1 MIERLLDSDPERAR
15 AHADHIVAR
24 AGRVAAVREARGLVA
39 YHEGDWK
46 VALNEFRTARR
57 LSGSHHLLPY
67 LVDIE
72 RALGRPERALELSA
86 SPESLTLDAASRIE
100 LDIVISGVRRDMGDL
115 DAALLQLR
123 GPELDPTRRKPWSGR
138 LFYAYADTL
147 LAKGLE
153 EEARDWFAVAIEAD
167 PSLDTDAAERVDE
180 LDGTVFLDL
189 GEDDE
194 EPEAQEVTDAAEAGA
209 DVESVT
215 PQASAP
221 VDEPEAG
228 ETAEIEA
235 APDEVPGVPE
245 QAQAA
250 QQPEEDEEAE
260 AAQHSAEAEQPS
272 VQAADGDGPDAGS
285 STPREAGEIASE
297 GASKTT
303 SAEPSESTP
312 REASDSPSEEPSDGP
327 SEEPSETAFDEP
339 EEKP

>member
-153 EEARDWFAVAIEAD
+153 EEARDWFAAAIEAD

-194 EPEAQEVTDAAEAGA
+194 EPEAQEVTDADAAEAEAAEAGA
-209 DVESVT
+209 AEAGTHGESGA
-215 PQASAP
+215 PQSDAP

-228 ETAEIEA
+228 ETAEIEG
-235 APDEVPGVPE
+235 APDEAPGEP
-245 QAQAA
+245 
-250 QQPEEDEEAE
+250 
-260 AAQHSAEAEQPS
+260 EQPS
-272 VQAADGDGPDAGS
+272 VQAADGDEPDAGS
-285 STPREAGEIASE
+285 S
-297 GASKTT
+297 K
-303 SAEPSESTP
+303 P

>member
-1 MIERLLDSDPERAR
+1 MKQAPEPPIDEDVTGKEIAGAARRDLRTLSKDNAEGVARHLVMIERLLDVDPERAR

-57 LSGSHHLLPY
+57 LSGSNHLLPH

-100 LDIVISGVRRDMGDL
+100 LDIVVSGVRRDMGDL

-123 GPELDPTRRKPWSGR
+123 GPELEPSRRKPWSGR

-153 EEARDWFAVAIEAD
+153 DEAREWFAVAIEAD
-167 PSLDTDAAERVDE
+167 PSLDTDAAERIDE

-189 GEDDE
+189 GDDEDDDT
-194 EPEAQEVTDAAEAGA
+194 TDTPS
-209 DVESVT
+209 DDESSE
-215 PQASAP
+215 QSAS
-221 VDEPEAG
+221 DT
-228 ETAEIEA
+228 ETAE
-235 APDEVPGVPE
+235 GVDV
-245 QAQAA
+245 
-250 QQPEEDEEAE
+250 DEEGKA
-260 AAQHSAEAEQPS
+260 
-272 VQAADGDGPDAGS
+272 
-285 STPREAGEIASE
+285 
-297 GASKTT
+297 
-303 SAEPSESTP
+303 
-312 REASDSPSEEPSDGP
+312 
-327 SEEPSETAFDEP
+327 
-339 EEKP
+339 

>member
-1 MIERLLDSDPERAR
+1 MDQPRRVKQAPEPPLDEDITGKEISGVARRDLRTLSKDNAEGVAKHLVMIERLLDAEPERAR

-123 GPELDPTRRKPWSGR
+123 GPELDPKRRKPWSGR

-153 EEARDWFAVAIEAD
+153 EEARNWFAVAIEAD

-189 GEDDE
+189 GDDHE
-194 EPEAQEVTDAAEAGA
+194 SEPEAVEAAESDAGAESDAVEAGQPAVTDEAGPSPVAETSEVSGDSATGESAAAESASDESAPG
-209 DVESVT
+209 ESV
-215 PQASAP
+215 PADESAP
-221 VDEPEAG
+221 G
-228 ETAEIEA
+228 ESG
-235 APDEVPGVPE
+235 PDKR
-245 QAQAA
+245 
-250 QQPEEDEEAE
+250 EDEE
-260 AAQHSAEAEQPS
+260 
-272 VQAADGDGPDAGS
+272 
-285 STPREAGEIASE
+285 
-297 GASKTT
+297 
-303 SAEPSESTP
+303 
-312 REASDSPSEEPSDGP
+312 
-327 SEEPSETAFDEP
+327 
-339 EEKP
+339 